1 MKARKAAVIFIFVTV
16 TLDMLALGLIAPVLP
31 KLVLN
36 FLGGD
41 ASSAAKW
48 FGVFGTVFA
57 LMQFVFS
64 PVLGVLSDRFG
75 RRPIILAS
83 NLGLGL
89 DYVVMAVAPSIGWL
103 FLGRIISGITAASIS
118 TSMAYISDVVE
129 PEKRASAFGM
139 IGAAFGV
146 GFILGPALGGLLGTS
161 DPRLPFWVAG
171 GLSLT
176 NAIYGYFFVPES
188 LPPERRKPFTLVR
201 ANPVGALV
209 LLRSHPELFQL
220 SVIQFIGY
228 VAHEVFNIWALY
240 AIFRYAWNEGM
251 VGLSLAL
258 VGVCSVIISVALV
271 GPIVKK
277 LGERVT
283 LYLGQFL
290 GGLGMVLAGL
300 ARTGTGF
307 LLSVPVMMLWS
318 ISGPAAQGMMTR
330 RVSESEQGELQ
341 GAINSLRSVAV
352 IIGPGLFTFT
362 FAYFIDQK
370 HVRPMPGATW
380 YLGGALLFFATLLS
394 LRIPKLPRAEAIP
407 AQLAAT
413 EGRSFLLPRR
423 RKVRARWQVC
433 FSFRV
438 FAELPETLSLEEVH
452 AASCAA
458 RKICPGQTARDDGLT
473 TRPPRRCA
481 RLRGIAPDSVWPNE

>member
-1 MKARKAAVIFIFVTV
+1 MKPRKAAVVFIFITV

-31 KLVLN
+31 KMVLN
-36 FLGGD
+36 FLVGD
-41 ASSAAKW
+41 AASAAKW
-48 FGVFGTVFA
+48 FGIFGTVFA

-89 DYVVMAVAPSIGWL
+89 DYIVMALAPTLGWL
-103 FLGRIISGITAASIS
+103 FLGRVISGITAASIS
-118 TSMAYISDVVE
+118 TAMAYISDVVA
-129 PEKRASAFGM
+129 PEKRAGAFGM

-188 LPPERRKPFTLVR
+188 LPHERRKHFTLRR
-201 ANPVGALV
+201 ANPLGSLV

-220 SVIQFIGY
+220 ATIQFIGY
-228 VAHEVFNIWALY
+228 VAHEVFNVWALY

-258 VGVCSVIISVALV
+258 VGVCSVAISAGMV
-271 GPIVKK
+271 GPIVAK
-277 LGERVT
+277 LGERRT
-283 LYLGQFL
+283 LYVGQFF
-290 GGLGMVLAGL
+290 GGVGMVLAGL
-300 ARTGTGF
+300 ARTGLGYF
-307 LLSVPVMMLWS
+307 GSIPVMMLWT

-341 GAINSLRSVAV
+341 GAISSLRSLAV

-362 FAYFIDQK
+362 FAYFINEM
-370 HVRPMPGATW
+370 HGWSVPGAPW
-380 YLGGALLFFATLLS
+380 YLGAALLFLAMLMST
-394 LRIPKLPRAEAIP
+394 RIPRLPPGGAALKDSPQEASVLTGGP
-407 AQLAAT
+407 LSAAT
-413 EGRSFLLPRR
+413 
-423 RKVRARWQVC
+423 
-433 FSFRV
+433 
-438 FAELPETLSLEEVH
+438 
-452 AASCAA
+452 
-458 RKICPGQTARDDGLT
+458 
-473 TRPPRRCA
+473 PP
-481 RLRGIAPDSVWPNE
+481 IE